1 MEIEGAHDALEVL
14 IAFAAEEF
22 DAEPVGARVGAGRG
36 NQGWGNVSDDV
47 EGRGH
52 EALFYAER
60 APGTN
65 GLELGLSRV
74 ATRERANTSVWLVC

>member
-1 MEIEGAHDALEVL
+1 
-14 IAFAAEEF
+14 
-22 DAEPVGARVGAGRG
+22 VGAGRG

-65 GLELGLSRV
+65 GQSR
-74 ATRERANTSVWLVC
+74 A